1 MHELA
6 AAQDMLRTV
15 VQTAE
20 RHGAKRVSVI
30 RVKIGE
36 RSGHEPS
43 NIVDLMGLTAEGTI
57 AEGATVET
65 TLVPG
70 TEIGVEDIEI
80 E

>member
-6 AAQDMLRTV
+6 AAQDMLKTV

>member
-6 AAQDMLRTV
+6 AAQDMLKTV
-15 VQTAE
+15 IQTAE
-20 RHGAKRVSVI
+20 KHGAKRVAVI

-43 NIVDLMGLTAEGTI
+43 YIVDLMGLAAEGTI

-65 TLVPG
+65 TLVSG
-70 TEIGVEDIEI
+70 TEIGVEDIEV

>member
-6 AAQDMLRTV
+6 AAQDMLETV
-15 VQTAE
+15 TRAAE
-20 RHGAKRVSVI
+20 EHGAKKVSVI

-43 NIVDLMGLTAEGTI
+43 NIVDLLALAAQGTI

-70 TEIGVEDIEI
+70 NEIAVEDIEI

>member
-6 AAQDMLRTV
+6 AAQDMLKTV
-15 VQTAE
+15 TQTAE
-20 RHGAKRVSVI
+20 EHGAKKVSVI

-43 NIVDLMGLTAEGTI
+43 NIVDLMALAAEGTI

-70 TEIGVEDIEI
+70 TEIRVEDIEI